1 MRKFWSYVAA
11 YAGWVVALALGILF
25 IIVSRQAFPLV
36 CARLI
41 GPDNPDYY
49 SLSQLVRLGSQV
61 LMVILGGLWLI
72 AAVVTE
78 DRCRASVRKGR
89 VTRYLQKVFGPELL
103 LLFAAGLTLR
113 LSLGAATGDAFV
125 WLILVGLLATGL
137 TLTVWGYTSFRFAR
151 LPLPR
156 AFHHSSQ

>member
-11 YAGWVVALALGILF
+11 YAGWVVALALGILL
-25 IIVSRQAFPLV
+25 IVLVRQAFLLV
-36 CARLI
+36 SARLI
-41 GPDNPDYY
+41 GPDNPDYF

-72 AAVVTE
+72 AAVVGE

-89 VTRYLQKVFGPELL
+89 LTRYLQKVFGPELL

-113 LSLGAATGDAFV
+113 VCLGALPGDQFV
-125 WLILVGLLATGL
+125 WLVLVGLLAAGL
-137 TLTVWGYTSFRFAR
+137 TLTVYGYTSFRFAR

-156 AFHHSSQ
+156 VFRHSSQ